1 MGAIIAL
8 LADGDPGIAPIG
20 RSYEDAGGYVFNQS
34 LQQPIVEDHS
44 PLYVKM
50 DSRHSPE

>member
-1 MGAIIAL
+1 MGAIAL
-8 LADGDPGIAPIG
+8 FVDGDPGIAPMG
-20 RSYEDAGGYVFNQS
+20 RYRDAGGYVFNQS